1 MMSNGQQ
8 LHSFTITMIDG
19 SGRGGKFANESK
31 VRESFAHCLNKIQR
45 IEQRPL
51 WTPEEEEEVN
61 QDKAFHR
68 AH

>member
-19 SGRGGKFANESK
+19 TRRGGKFANESK